1 MNRTLALL
9 IVVLVFWPAPLVK
22 SQVVDA
28 TGSAPEKLRVER
40 LAHLGKLWG
49 TVRYVHPFLAYRDLD
64 WDAPLIKAIP
74 KVEAAKTRDEYAAA
88 VGEMLAALGDPV
100 TTVAPQDPP
109 GKPTEGEGHPVRSW
123 LDGKILLVRIT
134 NYLDIEQNFAA
145 ARTKMES
152 LKSEIS
158 KSEGVIFDLRALTP
172 GTQPGTMTAIF
183 DRIGNW
189 LVSREVVGPAERSLL
204 HSGYAPQVGATS
216 GGYFSAFVIPAA
228 TNFIPEPGAKARRVA
243 FVVNARSELPHVALA
258 LQSTGDGTLIA
269 EGPISDAVF
278 VTTTSVDLGE
288 GIRARVRATEY
299 VSPSGIDGIRTNLE
313 VAPSTDAIPSIPSY
327 QAALKFVRGDLIL
340 PEPSRTSR
348 PLPSVVV
355 PRIDR
360 AYKDSQYPGR
370 EYRLLAAYRFWNV
383 IHYFFPYKHLIG
395 EDWSAVLDEFIPK
408 FEAARDAREYALAL
422 AEMATHTHDSHVSVI
437 AKALTEFFGEAGP
450 GVELREIEGVPV
462 VTHLG
467 ADESIKTSGIGLG
480 DVVLKVDGEPVS
492 DRMGRLGRYITAS
505 TPQAH
510 TRIILFRLLGG
521 SPGSKVILAV
531 RDRDGHEQER
541 PLIRSGPP
549 VFSRGPSDGGEVVRL
564 LGGQIGYADLTRLT
578 VAQVDTMFDRFKDA
592 KAIIFDMRG
601 YPRGTA
607 WAIAPRIN
615 TKQSVY
621 AAEFRRPFVAA
632 SGFSEGG
639 FNFLQPIPDRNGK
652 PLYRGKTVML
662 IDDRAISQS
671 EHTGLFFEAANGTT
685 FIGSPTM
692 GANGDVTTLTVPG
705 GIVISFSGHDVRHAD
720 GRQLQRVGLIP
731 QIEVR
736 PTIQGIREGRDEV
749 LERAQKYLTDSAPD
763 SGPTRAR

>member
-1 MNRTLALL
+1 MNRTIALL
-9 IVVLVFWPAPLVK
+9 IGVVVFGPAPSVK
-22 SQVVDA
+22 SQAVDDA
-28 TGSAPEKLRVER
+28 GSPPEKLRVER
-40 LAHLGKLWG
+40 LSRLGKLWG
-49 TVRYVHPFLAYRDLD
+49 TVRYEHPFLAYKDLD
-64 WDAPLIKAIP
+64 WDTPLIKAIP
-74 KVEAAKTRDEYAAA
+74 KVESAKTRDEYAAA
-88 VGEMLAALGDPV
+88 VSEMLAALGDPV
-100 TTVAPQDPP
+100 TSIAPRDPP
-109 GKPTEGEGHPVRSW
+109 GKPTEGESHPVWSW

-134 NYLDIEQNFAA
+134 NYLDIERNFAA
-145 ARTKMES
+145 AQAKVGN
-152 LKSEIS
+152 LKSEIR
-158 KSEGVIFDLRALTP
+158 KSEGIVFDLRALTP
-172 GTQPGTMTAIF
+172 GTQPGMITAIF
-183 DRIGNW
+183 EPIGNW

-204 HSGYAPQVGATS
+204 HSGYTPQVGATS

-228 TNFIPEPGAKARRVA
+228 TKFIPEPGSKARRVA
-243 FVVNARSELPHVALA
+243 FVLNARSELPHVALA
-258 LQSTGDGTLIA
+258 LQSIGDGALIV

-278 VTTTSVDLGE
+278 VTSTSVDLGE

-299 VSPSGIDGIRTNLE
+299 VSPSGIDLIRPSLE
-313 VAPSTDAIPSIPSY
+313 VATSADASPSIPSY
-327 QAALKFVRGDLIL
+327 ESALKFVRGDLSL
-340 PEPSRTSR
+340 PKPSQATR

-355 PRIDR
+355 SRIDKI
-360 AYKDSQYPGR
+360 YKDSQYPGR
-370 EYRLLAAYRFWNV
+370 EYRLLAAFRFWNV

-395 EDWSAVLDEFIPK
+395 EDWAAVLDEFIPK
-408 FEAARDAREYALAL
+408 FESAHDAREYALAL

-437 AKALTEFFGEAGP
+437 AKALTEFFGVAALR
-450 GVELREIEGVPV
+450 VELREIEGAPV

-467 ADESIKTSGIGLG
+467 AEDSIKASGIALG
-480 DVVLKVDGEPVS
+480 EVVLKIDGEPVA

-510 TRIILFRLLGG
+510 TRMILFRLLGG
-521 SPGSKVILAV
+521 LPGSKVTLTV
-531 RDRDGHEQER
+531 RDRDGKERER

-549 VFSRGPSDGGEVVRL
+549 VFSRGPAEGGEVVQL
-564 LGGQIGYADLTRLT
+564 LDGQIGYADLTRLT
-578 VAQVDTMFDRFKDA
+578 VAQVDAMFERFKDA
-592 KAIIFDMRG
+592 KGIVFDMRG

-615 TKQSVY
+615 TKEAVN

-632 SGFSEGG
+632 NGFSYGG

-662 IDDRAISQS
+662 IDERAISQS

-749 LERAQKYLTDSAPD
+749 LERAKKYLTDSAPD
-763 SGPTRAR
+763 SGRTRPR